1 MHWAAG
7 EDQGA
12 SRAGQRGLTAG
23 GNSAG
28 WVIVGFSGGRERVT
42 QVRPSLRELS
52 GKLSGR
58 GRVAGP
64 WCHRRGR
71 RAEKQLIKAS
81 DSFFFLSPQVT
92 RFNGGR
98 GDGRAGEGK
107 TANTLGVGG
116 INARRGPVGPGT
128 DAYINDRYIISSRAA
143 FDLLSE
149 RPLPFFFA
157 SPPPV
162 GDLYS
167 PEGWGGSRQPS
178 EGTQMR
184 TFGVV
189 VVRGR
194 GIRGDFFSKEGAVS
208 ISR

>member
-12 SRAGQRGLTAG
+12 SRGGQRGLTAG

-71 RAEKQLIKAS
+71 RAEKKLIKAS
-81 DSFFFLSPQVT
+81 ASFFFLFLPRSRGSTAAEEMDEREKEKRQT
-92 RFNGGR
+92 RW
-98 GDGRAGEGK
+98 
-107 TANTLGVGG
+107 GVG
-116 INARRGPVGPGT
+116 NKRSQR
-128 DAYINDRYIISSRAA
+128 SSR
-143 FDLLSE
+143 
-149 RPLPFFFA
+149 P
-157 SPPPV
+157 
-162 GDLYS
+162 
-167 PEGWGGSRQPS
+167 WN
-178 EGTQMR
+178 
-184 TFGVV
+184 
-189 VVRGR
+189 
-194 GIRGDFFSKEGAVS
+194 
-208 ISR
+208 

>member
-12 SRAGQRGLTAG
+12 SRGGQRGLTAG

-64 WCHRRGR
+64 WCHRGG

-81 DSFFFLSPQVT
+81 ASFFFLSPQVT

-107 TANTLGVGG
+107 NTPGGVGVGGG
-116 INARRGPVGPGT
+116 INARTGPVGPGT
-128 DAYINDRYIISSRAA
+128 DAYINGRYIISSRAA
-143 FDLLSE
+143 FGLLSE
-149 RPLPFFFA
+149 RPLPF
-157 SPPPV
+157 SSLPHLLLV
-162 GDLYS
+162 ICIH
-167 PEGWGGSRQPS
+167 
-178 EGTQMR
+178 R
-184 TFGVV
+184 TG
-189 VVRGR
+189 GR
-194 GIRGDFFSKEGAVS
+194 GGLVNRLRVH
-208 ISR
+208 R